1 VLRLGLTAMS
11 AVARIVS
18 GRFYTLVARIRFAA
32 HGAVIGKRFSVHG
45 RFNLN
50 VHRTGR
56 ITIGDDVRLKS
67 GFAHNPVA
75 GSQRLGLW
83 IGKDAH
89 LHIADRV
96 GMSNCTVVCMNRVT
110 IGAGAFIG
118 GGVSIFDTDFHST
131 NPQLRHMKP
140 DPGVRTA
147 PVSIGP
153 DTFIGG
159 HSIILKGVHIGAG
172 AVVGAGSVVR
182 SNIPPNEIWCGN
194 PAQYLAR
201 LKPESRSELSP
212 PSTLPV

>member
-1 VLRLGLTAMS
+1 LAAQRKA
-11 AVARIVS
+11 AHIVS
-18 GRFYTLVARIRFAA
+18 NRIYTLIARIRFAV

-45 RFNLN
+45 RFNLI
-50 VHRTGR
+50 VHHKGR

-67 GFAHNPVA
+67 GFVHNPVG

-89 LHIADRV
+89 LQIADRV
-96 GMSNCTVVCMNRVT
+96 GMSNCTVVCMNRVV

-131 NPQLRHMKP
+131 NPQLRQMRP

-147 PVSIGP
+147 PVTIGP

-182 SNIPPNEIWCGN
+182 SDIPANEIWGGN
-194 PAQYLAR
+194 PARYLAR
-201 LKPESRSELSP
+201 LQPDTRPELSGQ
-212 PSTLPV
+212 STLSV